1 MKKILLVFLV
11 FIVLIGCKTGNNASL
26 AYQPI
31 LYKEA
36 VVEFIEKDDLLCE
49 EVFQDLSNCVRVLHN
64 CGVVPFSRIVQV
76 EEVKEL
82 ERGFYRVECVC
93 DNQIIIIDIDVKQQ
107 EDSLRNIAIW
117 MMYEKDENG
126 PLYYPIRNQEERY
139 FTPEDSRQNS
149 LSVLEE
155 HCRFTKEEAFRLM
168 QEIDMIY
175 GSDRIHFYDIASIE
189 QVKQHKSSISLSLTS
204 NYGKLYN
211 VDISTV
217 NRPIILSIT
226 DSNGNVLYASEE
238 L

>member
-1 MKKILLVFLV
+1 MKKFVFLLAILFV
-11 FIVLIGCKTGNNASL
+11 FAGCNGKSGTPS

-31 LYKEA
+31 QYKEA
-36 VVEFIEKDDLLCE
+36 AAGFIEKDDLLCE
-49 EVFQDLSNCVRVLHN
+49 EDIQDLSNYIRVLHN

-93 DNQIIIIDIDVKQQ
+93 DNQIIIIDATQQ

-117 MMYEKDENG
+117 MIYEKDEKG

-168 QEIDMIY
+168 REIDMIY
-175 GSDRIHFYDIASIE
+175 GSDRIDFFDIASIE
-189 QVKQHKSSISLSLTS
+189 QVKQHKSSVSLSLTS

-217 NRPIILSIT
+217 SRPIILSIT
-226 DSNGNVLYASEE
+226 DSKGSVLYASEE

>member
-1 MKKILLVFLV
+1 MKKFVFLLAILFV
-11 FIVLIGCKTGNNASL
+11 FAGCNGKSGTPS

-31 LYKEA
+31 QYKEA
-36 VVEFIEKDDLLCE
+36 AAGFIEKDDLLCE
-49 EVFQDLSNCVRVLHN
+49 EDIQDLSNYIRVLHN

-93 DNQIIIIDIDVKQQ
+93 DNQIIIIDATQQ

-117 MMYEKDENG
+117 MMYEKDEKG

-149 LSVLEE
+149 LTALQE
-155 HCRFTKEEAFRLM
+155 HCHFTKEEAFRLM
-168 QEIDMIY
+168 REIDMIY
-175 GSDRIHFYDIASIE
+175 GSDRIDFFDIASIE
-189 QVKQHKSSISLSLTS
+189 QVKQHKSSVSLSLTS

-217 NRPIILSIT
+217 SRPIILSVT
-226 DSNGNVLYASEE
+226 DSKGSVLYASEE

>member
-1 MKKILLVFLV
+1 MKKFVFLLAILFV
-11 FIVLIGCKTGNNASL
+11 FAGCNGKSGTPS

-31 LYKEA
+31 QYKEA
-36 VVEFIEKDDLLCE
+36 AAGFIEKDDLLCE
-49 EVFQDLSNCVRVLHN
+49 EDIQDLSNYIRVLHN

-93 DNQIIIIDIDVKQQ
+93 DNQIIIIDATQQ

-117 MMYEKDENG
+117 MMYEKDEKG

-149 LSVLEE
+149 LTALQE
-155 HCRFTKEEAFRLM
+155 HCHFTKEEAFRLM
-168 QEIDMIY
+168 REIDMIY
-175 GSDRIHFYDIASIE
+175 GSDRIDFFDIASIE
-189 QVKQHKSSISLSLTS
+189 QVKQHKSSVSLSLTS
-204 NYGKLYN
+204 NDGKLYN

-217 NRPIILSIT
+217 SRPIILSIT
-226 DSNGNVLYASEE
+226 DSKGSVLYASEE

>member
-1 MKKILLVFLV
+1 MKKLVFLLAILFV
-11 FIVLIGCKTGNNASL
+11 FAGCNGKSGTPL

-31 LYKEA
+31 QYKEA

-64 CGVVPFSRIVQV
+64 CSVVPFSRIVQV

-82 ERGFYRVECVC
+82 ERGFYRIECVC
-93 DNQIIIIDIDVKQQ
+93 DNQIIIIDAKQQ

-168 QEIDMIY
+168 REIDMIY

-204 NYGKLYN
+204 NDGKLYN

>member
-1 MKKILLVFLV
+1 MKKLVFLLAILFV
-11 FIVLIGCKTGNNASL
+11 FAGCNGKSGTPS

-31 LYKEA
+31 QYKEA
-36 VVEFIEKDDLLCE
+36 AAGFIEKDDLLCE
-49 EVFQDLSNCVRVLHN
+49 EDIQDLSNYIRVLHN

-93 DNQIIIIDIDVKQQ
+93 DNQIIIIDATQQ

-117 MMYEKDENG
+117 MMYEKDEKG

-149 LSVLEE
+149 LTALQE
-155 HCRFTKEEAFRLM
+155 HCHFTKEEAFRLM
-168 QEIDMIY
+168 REIDMIY

-189 QVKQHKSSISLSLTS
+189 QVKQHKSSVSLSLTS

-217 NRPIILSIT
+217 SRPIILSIT
-226 DSNGNVLYASEE
+226 DSKGSVLYASEE